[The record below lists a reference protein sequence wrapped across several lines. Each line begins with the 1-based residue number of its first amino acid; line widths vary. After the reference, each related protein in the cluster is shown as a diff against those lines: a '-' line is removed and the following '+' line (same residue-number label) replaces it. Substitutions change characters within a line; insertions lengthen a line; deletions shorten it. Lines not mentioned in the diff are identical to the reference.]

1 VSRAF
6 VGVLTVA
13 ALLGC
18 VHSSASAPRHVV
30 YLHGRIIQEQ
40 QNARPVHPEHG
51 PYELKGIVN
60 ALQSRG
66 FKVSSS
72 IRPKAIT
79 VSEAADVAVAQ
90 VRELLETGVRAD
102 HITVM
107 GASMGSTIA
116 WRVAARL
123 QNPDVR
129 FVMLGPCASVSFPAV
144 TEEEGKSP
152 AGRILVIREESDV
165 PSSDCA
171 AWNADHPA
179 NPVLR
184 ELIIETGLGH
194 GFLYRPLPEWLDPAT
209 DWVRSD
215 R

>member
-1 VSRAF
+1 M
-6 VGVLTVA
+6 A

-18 VHSSASAPRHVV
+18 VHSAASAPRHVI

-40 QNARPVHPEHG
+40 QNARPHHPEHG
-51 PYELKGIVN
+51 PYELNLILD
-60 ALQSRG
+60 ALQARG
-66 FKVSSS
+66 FTVTSS

-79 VSEAADVAVAQ
+79 VSDAADGVVAE
-90 VRELLETGVRAD
+90 VRELIASGVAPD

-107 GASMGSTIA
+107 GASMGSSIA

-123 QNPDVR
+123 WNPEVR
-129 FVMLGPCASVSFPAV
+129 FVLLSPCASASFPAV

-152 AGRILVIREESDV
+152 TGRILVIREETDI

-171 AWNADHPA
+171 AWTPP
-179 NPVLR
+179 NPGMR
-184 ELIIETGLGH
+184 ELVIETGLRH
-194 GFLYRPLPEWLDPAT
+194 GFLYRPLPEWLEPAT
-209 DWVRSD
+209 DWARAG